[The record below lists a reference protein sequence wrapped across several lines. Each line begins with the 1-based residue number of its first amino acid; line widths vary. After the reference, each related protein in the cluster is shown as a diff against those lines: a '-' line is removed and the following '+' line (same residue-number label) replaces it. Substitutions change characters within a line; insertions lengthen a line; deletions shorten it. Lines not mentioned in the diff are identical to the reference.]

1 MFHHSRPISGLA
13 PFYDPKITIPPPKLY
28 DNYESAT
35 SVAVGTAAD
44 WALGS
49 GVSRECV
56 PHFITVLK
64 SKMERQA
71 CKAREEEEIH
81 TSHEEPK

>member
-1 MFHHSRPISGLA
+1 MILKSPS
-13 PFYDPKITIPPPKLY
+13 TPPKLY

-35 SVAVGTAAD
+35 SVAVGTGG
-44 WALGS
+44 LGS
-49 GVSRECV
+49 GVWGVARVCATFYYSKIIKRLC
-56 PHFITVLK
+56 HTVLK